1 MNMLR
6 INMKIMVDGKEFIEK
21 ERYTWKMVQTI
32 GEKFC

>member
-1 MNMLR
+1 
-6 INMKIMVDGKEFIEK
+6 MKIMADGKEFIEK

>member
-1 MNMLR
+1 
-6 INMKIMVDGKEFIEK
+6 MKIIVDGKEFIEK